1 MDDLTAR
8 LEALLRLFA
17 EADAKDQ
24 LDRTRLAEKFRKDLA
39 SLVAEYGPNALDAAL
54 DELPDAALPSV
65 SLH

>member
-1 MDDLTAR
+1 MSDLTAR

-17 EADAKDQ
+17 EASAKDQ

-39 SLVAEYGPNALDAAL
+39 ALVAEYGPNAVDAAL
-54 DELPDAALPSV
+54 DELPDAALPSG